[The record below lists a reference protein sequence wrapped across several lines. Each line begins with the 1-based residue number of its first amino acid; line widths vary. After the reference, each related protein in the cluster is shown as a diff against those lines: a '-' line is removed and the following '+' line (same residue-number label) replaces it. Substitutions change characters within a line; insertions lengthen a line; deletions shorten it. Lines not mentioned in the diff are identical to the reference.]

1 MPSTTS
7 RTVSIDFAS
16 STVITPSLP
25 TFDIASERI
34 APIVSSL
41 FAEIVPTWAISL
53 ASRVGLLCFESSSVI
68 AATAVSMPRLSSIGF
83 MPATT
88 SLLPSRKIDWART
101 VAVVVPSPALSEV
114 LLATSFTIWAP
125 MFSNLSSSSI
135 SLATVT
141 PSLVTVGEP
150 KLFSITTL
158 RPRGPSVT
166 RTALASALTPTSSL
180 ARASWSKR
188 ISLAAIAE
196 SSLLADAEDVVLAD
210 DEMLLALDLDL
221 GAGVLVEEHAVTLL
235 DLERLELA
243 VLEHL
248 ALADGDDL
256 ALGGL
261 LLGGVGDDDPPLGLL
276 LLLDAL
282 DENAVLQ
289 RTDLHAERS
298 STAPPPALAG
308 RAPLP
313 KAGFDLALGR
323 SKCQAGRN
331 VARAP
336 TGQGRAHP
344 TGSRTDRPA
353 APPGLTFAQL
363 SS

>member
-7 RTVSIDFAS
+7 RTVSIDLAS

-25 TFDIASERI
+25 TFSIASERI
-34 APIVSSL
+34 RPIVSSL
-41 FAEIVPTWAISL
+41 LAEIVPTCAISFE
-53 ASRVGLLCFESSSVI
+53 SRVGLESLFSSPT
-68 AATAVSMPRLSSIGF
+68 TASTPRLISIGST
-83 MPATT
+83 PATT
-88 SLLPSRKIDWART
+88 SLAPSRKIACAST
-101 VAVVVPSPALSEV
+101 VAVVVPSPAMSEV
-114 LLATSFTIWAP
+114 LLATSFTICAP

-135 SLATVT
+135 SFATVT

-166 RTALASALTPTSSL
+166 RTALASVLTPTSSF

-188 ISLAAIAE
+188 ISLAAISG

-210 DEMLLALDLDL
+210 DEVLLALDLDL
-221 GAGVLVEEHAVTLL
+221 GAGVLVEEHPVAPL

-248 ALADGDDL
+248 ALADGDHL
-256 ALGGL
+256 ALARL
-261 LLGGVGDDDPPLGLL
+261 LLGGVGDDDPSLGLL

-282 DENAVLQ
+282 DENAVLE
-289 RTDLHAERS
+289 RTDLHAEPFLRGPLS
-298 STAPPPALAG
+298 
-308 RAPLP
+308 RAARFGLPLP

-331 VARAP
+331 VGCGGCRSSPFARA
-336 TGQGRAHP
+336 
-344 TGSRTDRPA
+344 
-353 APPGLTFAQL
+353 
-363 SS
+363 